1 MDGVK
6 STTSAMFGE
15 AKDVFL
21 ATLPIGTG
29 ILTNWF
35 ADRSA
40 TKGRDDARA
49 TATLTAG
56 APATAAEMD

>member
-1 MDGVK
+1 MVDGVK

-29 ILTNWF
+29 ILTYWS
-35 ADRSA
+35 RPIEVPP
-40 TKGRDDARA
+40 R
-49 TATLTAG
+49 
-56 APATAAEMD
+56 AEMMLARPLP

>member
-1 MDGVK
+1 MVDGVK

-15 AKDVFL
+15 AK
-21 ATLPIGTG
+21 
-29 ILTNWF
+29 F

-40 TKGRDDARA
+40 SKGRDDARA

-56 APATAAEMD
+56 APATAAEMN